1 MKPCVEW
8 QGAKSTAG
16 YGQKRLNGKT
26 VYVHRLAYIEA
37 HGEIP
42 KGLVVRHTCYN
53 PACYNV
59 DHLIIGTQK
68 QNMQDCSE
76 RGRVNKAIKA
86 TGEAQGLSKL
96 TEVSVKYIRESNLSG
111 SKLAKELGVSR
122 STVNRVRSGKTW
134 RNI

>member
-1 MKPCVEW
+1 MMECIEW

-42 KGLVVRHTCYN
+42 KGLVVRHTCDN

-134 RNI
+134 RNT

>member
-42 KGLVVRHTCYN
+42 KGLVVRHTCDN

-76 RGRVNKAIKA
+76 RGRVNKATKA

>member
-1 MKPCVEW
+1 MSPCVEW

-42 KGLVVRHTCYN
+42 KGLVVRHTCDN

>member
-1 MKPCVEW
+1 MFCIEW
-8 QGAKSTAG
+8 QGAKSSAG

-26 VYVHRLAYIEA
+26 VYVHRLAYQEA

-42 KGLVVRHTCYN
+42 KGLVVRHTCDN

-59 DHLIIGTQK
+59 EHLLVGTQK

-76 RGRVNKAIKA
+76 RGRVNRTIKA

-96 TEVSVKYIRESNLSG
+96 TEADVKYIIESELSG
-111 SKLAKELGVSR
+111 GKLAKEFGVHR
-122 STVNRVRSGKTW
+122 STINRVRSGKIW
-134 RNI
+134 RAN

>member
-42 KGLVVRHTCYN
+42 KGLVVRHTCDN